1 MALAKW
7 QREHLEETVAE
18 LENQAKVIEDLHQ
31 SGMSGMNQKIDSLKT
46 ELKRWINKEV
56 PVNFDVVVRPLTK
69 NHQDGIGEHMHGT
82 NIQKITFTPDR
93 NMGEIITD
101 IHENKGFGA
110 MGRYS
115 WGGSKRFHLDSISN
129 DIITSLTSPHF
140 MEKALVVDVY
150 PNEITVYFTFEDEEN
165 RQKKIDRAIELI
177 KVAFWR
183 WEVLEPTFSETKF
196 MDY

>member
-7 QREHLEETVAE
+7 QREKLEKTVAS
-18 LENQAKVIEDLHQ
+18 LENQAKVMEDLHQ
-31 SGMSGMNQKIDSLKT
+31 AGMAGMNQEIDSIKT
-46 ELKRWINKEV
+46 ELKKWTNREV
-56 PVNFDVVVRPLTK
+56 PVNFGVVVRPLTK

-93 NMGEIITD
+93 KMDEIITNV
-101 IHENKGFGA
+101 HEYNKFGA
-110 MGRYS
+110 MGRYH
-115 WGGSKRFHLDSISN
+115 WGDSKRFHLDSISN

-150 PNEITVYFTFEDEEN
+150 PTEITIYFTFEDEEN

-196 MDY
+196 MNY